1 MTFAVWLRSRFPTEQ
16 SASALRRLMSAAGC
30 PVATVTAWSWLA
42 GQRRPSATHLE
53 VLLDALEV
61 TGAARD
67 IAYRLH
73 REAGMRGRQA

>member
-1 MTFAVWLRSRFPTEQ
+1 MTFASWLRARLPDQ
-16 SASALRRLMSAAGC
+16 QPGSALRRRMRAAGS
-30 PVATVTAWSWLA
+30 PVSPVTAWSWLA